1 MTLGIFLI
9 VLFFWIKVR
18 ILRRKETCKGNNW
31 CDVMALKIIK
41 KNIFSQEML
50 YMNLWPFSQQNIE
63 KKKFLKRQKNSSK
76 MEFYLVELMSVG
88 CKVQLNT
95 FLWKFI
101 HSHGLLAY
109 IKMLYMLCAVS
120 NSLLFLLL
128 LLLLFLL
135 FFFAYYNFIT
145 TSFPSPFSV

>member
-1 MTLGIFLI
+1 MLFLYYLVTLMTLGIFLI

-41 KNIFSQEML
+41 KKYILSRDAVHEPLAFQPTK
-50 YMNLWPFSQQNIE
+50 YWE
-63 KKKFLKRQKNSSK
+63 KKILQKAKKNSSK

-135 FFFAYYNFIT
+135 FFSLIII
-145 TSFPSPFSV
+145 S